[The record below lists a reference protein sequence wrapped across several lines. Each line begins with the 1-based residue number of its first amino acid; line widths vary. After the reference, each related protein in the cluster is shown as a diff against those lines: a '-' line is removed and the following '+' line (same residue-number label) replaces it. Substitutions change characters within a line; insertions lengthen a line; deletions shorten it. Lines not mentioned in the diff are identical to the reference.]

1 MDIFLNGLKNFLEF
15 IELNW
20 TSIIV
25 VIGLLIS
32 VVRKVKVYFSKST
45 DEKIEIA
52 KKQIQETMLKLIS
65 DAELDYE
72 EWVKAGSIK
81 RSQVIEQIF
90 EKYPILSKVV
100 NQESLIEWI
109 DKTIDESLK
118 TMREIFDKNTET
130 K

>member
-118 TMREIFDKNTET
+118 TMREIFDKNTEAE
-130 K
+130 